1 MGGNMTQEFGVIGL
15 GVMGQSLALNI
26 ERNGFSVA
34 VYNRHP
40 EITSEYLKQRA
51 AGKNIIGADSMAA
64 LAATLQRP
72 RRILLM
78 VKAGAVVDAVL
89 DELVPHLEPGDL
101 VIDGGNTLFR
111 DTDRRQAALAERGL
125 RYVGMGVSGGEEG
138 ALNGPSLMP
147 GGEKESYEILQPM
160 LSKIAA
166 QVDSGPCVTH
176 LGPGGAGHFVKM
188 VHNGIEYGLMQ
199 LIAESYDLL
208 RHGYGLSS
216 ADLRRVFSEWNAG
229 ELDSF
234 LMEVAARVVDF
245 PDDQGTGLPL
255 AEMILDRAGQKGTG
269 KWTVITAL
277 ELGVPVPV
285 ISAGVNARLIS
296 AIKEERV
303 AAAPMWKEEYL
314 ASPGDRDDAVAQVRE
329 AVYAA
334 WISTYAQGFA
344 LMRVA
349 SQEFG
354 YGLDL
359 AEVARIWRGGCIIR
373 AALLEPI
380 RSAFLNQPDLPNLL
394 VSEELRSAVA
404 RRQGNWRAAVNAA
417 LAFGVPVPALSAAL
431 AYLDS
436 YRRER
441 LPANLLQAM
450 RDDFGAHTYE
460 RIDRDGSFHTE
471 WK

>member
-40 EITSEYLKQRA
+40 EITSEYLEQRA
-51 AGKNIIGADSMAA
+51 AGKNIIGADSMAE

-89 DELVPHLEPGDL
+89 DELVPLLDPGDL

-208 RHGYGLSS
+208 RYGYGLSS

-314 ASPGDRDDAVAQVRE
+314 ASPGDRDDAVTQVRE

-380 RSAFLNQPDLPNLL
+380 RSAFLSQPDLPNLL
-394 VSEELRSAVA
+394 ISEELRSAVA

-471 WK
+471 WE

>member
-1 MGGNMTQEFGVIGL
+1 MVQEFGLVGL

-26 ERNGFSVA
+26 ERNGFSIA
-34 VYNRHP
+34 VYNRHV
-40 EITSEYLKQRA
+40 EKTHEYLQHRA
-51 AGKNIIGADSMAA
+51 AGKRIVGTSTLAELVAA
-64 LAATLQRP
+64 VQRP

-89 DELVPHLEPGDL
+89 EQLVPHLEQGDL
-101 VIDGGNTLFR
+101 VIDGGNSLFR
-111 DTDRRQAALAERGL
+111 DTERRQASLAEQGL

-147 GGEKESYEILQPM
+147 GGDSDSYELLEPM
-160 LSKIAA
+160 LTRIAA
-166 QVDSGPCVTH
+166 QVDSGPCVAH

-199 LIAESYDLL
+199 IIAEAYDLL
-208 RHGYGLSS
+208 KHGYGLSA
-216 ADLRRVFSEWNAG
+216 ADLGRVFGEWNAG

-245 PDDQGTGLPL
+245 PDDQGTGRPL
-255 AEMILDRAGQKGTG
+255 TEMILDRAGQKGTG
-269 KWTVITAL
+269 KWTVMTAL
-277 ELGVPVPV
+277 ELGVPVPA
-285 ISAGVNARLIS
+285 ISAAVSARLVS
-296 AIKEERV
+296 ALRDERV
-303 AAAPMWKEEYL
+303 QAAPMWKEEYH
-314 ASPGDRDDAVAQVRE
+314 AYSGDRDTAVTQVRE
-329 AVYAA
+329 AVYGA
-334 WISTYAQGFA
+334 WICTYAQGFA

-349 SQEFG
+349 SREYG
-354 YGLDL
+354 YGLSL

-380 RSAFLNQPDLPNLL
+380 RAAFISQPELPNLL
-394 VSEELRSAVA
+394 ASEGLRSAVA
-404 RRQGNWRAAVNAA
+404 ERQGNWRAAVNSA
-417 LAFGVPVPALSAAL
+417 LAFGIPVPALSAAL

-436 YRRER
+436 YRRAR

-460 RIDRDGSFHTE
+460 RIDREGTFHTDWE
-471 WK
+471 D

>member
-1 MGGNMTQEFGVIGL
+1 MAQEFGVIGL

-40 EITSEYLKQRA
+40 EIMCEYLEQRA
-51 AGKNIIGADSMAA
+51 AGKRIIGADSMAE
-64 LAATLQRP
+64 LAAALQRP

-89 DELVPHLEPGDL
+89 EELVPHLETGDL
-101 VIDGGNTLFR
+101 VIDGGNSLFR
-111 DTDRRQAALAERGL
+111 DTDRRQAALAERGF

-147 GGEKESYEILQPM
+147 GGEKESYEILEPM
-160 LSKIAA
+160 LTRVAA

-208 RHGYGLSS
+208 KHGYGLSS
-216 ADLRRVFSEWNAG
+216 ADLRRVFSEWNTG

-234 LMEVAARVVDF
+234 LMEVATRVVDF
-245 PDDQGTGLPL
+245 PDDQDTGRPL
-255 AEMILDRAGQKGTG
+255 IEMILDRAGQKGTG

-277 ELGVPVPV
+277 ALGVPVPA
-285 ISAGVNARLIS
+285 ISAGVNARLVS

-314 ASPGDRDDAVAQVRE
+314 ASPGDRDAAVVQIRE
-329 AVYAA
+329 ALYAA
-334 WISTYAQGFA
+334 WICTYAQGFA
-344 LMRVA
+344 LMQLA
-349 SQEFG
+349 SQEYG

-380 RSAFLNQPDLPNLL
+380 RSAFLSQPDLPNLL
-394 VSEELRSAVA
+394 VSEELRGAVA
-404 RRQGNWRAAVNAA
+404 QRQGSWRAAVKAA
-417 LAFGVPVPALSAAL
+417 VGFGIPVPALSAAL

-460 RIDRDGSFHTE
+460 RVDRDGSFHTE
-471 WK
+471 WD

>member
-40 EITSEYLKQRA
+40 EITSEYLEQRA
-51 AGKNIIGADSMAA
+51 AGKNIIGADSMAE

-89 DELVPHLEPGDL
+89 DELVPLLDPGDL

-314 ASPGDRDDAVAQVRE
+314 ASPGDRDDAVTQVRE

-380 RSAFLNQPDLPNLL
+380 RSAFLSQPDLPNLL
-394 VSEELRSAVA
+394 ISEELRSAVA

-471 WK
+471 WE

>member
-1 MGGNMTQEFGVIGL
+1 MAQEFGVIGL

-40 EITSEYLKQRA
+40 ETTSEYLDQRA
-51 AGKNIIGADSMAA
+51 AGKQIIGADSMAE
-64 LAATLQRP
+64 LAAALQRP

-111 DTDRRQAALAERGL
+111 DTDRRQAALANRGL

-160 LSKIAA
+160 LSRIAA

-199 LIAESYDLL
+199 LIAEAYDLL
-208 RHGYGLSS
+208 KHGYGLSS
-216 ADLRRVFSEWNAG
+216 ADLRQVFGEWNAG

-245 PDDQGTGLPL
+245 PDDQGSGRPL
-255 AEMILDRAGQKGTG
+255 TEMILDRAGQKGTG

-277 ELGVPVPV
+277 ELGVPVPA
-285 ISAGVNARLIS
+285 ISAGVNARLVS

-303 AAAPMWKEEYL
+303 AAAPMWPLSKQECL
-314 ASPGDRDDAVAQVRE
+314 ASPTDRDAALAQVRE

-334 WISTYAQGFA
+334 WICTYAQGFA

-349 SQEFG
+349 SQEYG

-380 RSAFLNQPDLPNLL
+380 RSAFLSRPDLPNLM
-394 VSEELRSAVA
+394 VSEELQSAVA
-404 RRQGNWRAAVNAA
+404 RRQGNWRAAVSAA
-417 LAFGVPVPALSAAL
+417 LSFGIPVPALSAAL

-460 RIDRDGSFHTE
+460 RVDRDGSFHTE
-471 WK
+471 WE

>member
-1 MGGNMTQEFGVIGL
+1 MIGL

-40 EITSEYLKQRA
+40 EITREYLEQRA
-51 AGKNIIGADSMAA
+51 VGRQIIGVNSMAE
-64 LAATLQRP
+64 LAVDVQRP

-89 DELVPHLEPGDL
+89 DELLPHLEPGDL

-111 DTDRRQAALAERGL
+111 DTDRRQTALAEIGL

-147 GGEKESYEILQPM
+147 GGEMESYEILEPM

-166 QVDSGPCVTH
+166 QVESGPCVTH
-176 LGPGGAGHFVKM
+176 LGPGGSGHFVKM

-199 LIAESYDLL
+199 LIAEAYDLL
-208 RHGYGLSS
+208 KHGYGFSS
-216 ADLRRVFSEWNAG
+216 ADLQRVFSEWNDG

-234 LMEVAARVVDF
+234 LVEVAARVVNL
-245 PDDQGTGLPL
+245 PDDQGSGRPL
-255 AEMILDRAGQKGTG
+255 TEMILDRAGQKGTG
-269 KWTVITAL
+269 KWTVMTAL
-277 ELGVPVPV
+277 ELGVPVPA
-285 ISAGVNARLIS
+285 ISAGVDARLLS

-303 AAAPMWKEEYL
+303 AAAPMWKEEFL
-314 ASPGDRDDAVAQVRE
+314 APPGDRDDVVVQVRE

-334 WISTYAQGFA
+334 WICTYAQGFA

-349 SQEFG
+349 SHEYG

-380 RSAFLNQPDLPNLL
+380 RAAFLRQPDLPNLL

-404 RRQGNWRAAVNAA
+404 RRHGNWRAAVSAA
-417 LAFGVPVPALSAAL
+417 LAIGVPVPALSAAL

-436 YRRER
+436 YKRER

-460 RIDRDGSFHTE
+460 RIDRDGSFHTD
-471 WK
+471 WGD